1 MTKNDFAVVGQPLPK
16 VDAWAKVVGET
27 KYADDLFLPR
37 MAYGKLLRSSHAHA
51 RIRSIDISR
60 ARALPGVYAVITGA
74 DLPPVKFGI
83 LPVSQD
89 EEALCTDKVRMVG
102 DALAAVAAVDEETAE
117 QACRLIEVDYEPLP
131 ALMSIFDSLARPEV
145 RIHEYGDGPNI
156 HKSVALQ
163 FGDVDAAFAGA
174 ELVREDVFFFEG
186 NNHLPM
192 EQHAAVAH
200 WAADGKVTLWSST
213 QTPHYVHRLLA
224 KVLAVPAAHVRVI
237 ATPVGGGF
245 GGKTDPFAHEIVAC
259 QLSKLIGRPVK
270 IALTREEV
278 FYTHRGRHPVLMWIR
293 TGFSR
298 RGDITGCHLRTWL
311 DGGAYGSYGVASTF
325 YTGVIN
331 PVTYKMPVYKFEAAR
346 IFTNK
351 PPCGPKRGHGTP
363 QPRFALECQIDKAAE
378 QLGLDPAELR
388 RRIVAEPF
396 TKTAN
401 HLTVTTIG
409 LGECIDKVVD
419 ASNWRA
425 KRARHG
431 ITAEGTEPPSP
442 GGSREGG
449 GACTPAVQAEPPSPK
464 KRGVG
469 IACSAYLTGAGTA
482 IYWNDMPHSGV
493 IARADRSGGVAVLC
507 GATDIGQ
514 GSDSILAYLTA
525 EVLGI
530 EPRDVHVH
538 PADTSLTPVDL
549 GSYSSR
555 VTLMCGMAAIQAAER
570 LRAAIFEAVARKLE
584 VSPTALV
591 ARERKVGV
599 PDDWDKAVPFARAVE
614 LGEAMHGV
622 LAFPGSYAPPKR
634 AGKYKGGGVGPS
646 PCYSYSACVVELTV
660 DEDTG
665 QVDLHD
671 VWIAHDVGRALNPLL
686 VEGQVEGSIYMG
698 IGEALMEE
706 QTFRKG
712 LHKQPSMLEYK
723 SPTTLET
730 PEIHTILVE
739 TDDPEGPFGAKEAGQ
754 GPLLPVIPA
763 IANALHHALGIRI
776 DEVPITPD
784 KILKAL
790 ELKRQGKPAR
800 VGPVKLPL
808 FTFREPIVVESAFG
822 QPADAVAVR
831 PFADSRGSR
840 EGGGGPFSQ

>member
-1 MTKNDFAVVGQPLPK
+1 LTKNDFAVIGQPLPK

-37 MAYGKLLRSSHAHA
+37 MAYGKLLRSAHAHA
-51 RIRSIDISR
+51 RIRSIDTSR
-60 ARALPGVYAVITGA
+60 ARAVPGVFAVLTGD
-74 DLPPVKFGI
+74 DLPRVKFGI

-89 EEALCTDKVRMVG
+89 EEALCIEKVRMVG
-102 DALAAVAAVDEETAE
+102 DAIAAVAAVDEETAE

-131 ALMSIFDSLARPEV
+131 ALMSIFDSLAHPEV
-145 RIHEYGDGPNI
+145 RIHEYGDGPNV
-156 HKSVALQ
+156 HKNVALQ

-174 ELVREDVFFFEG
+174 DLVREDVFYFEG
-186 NNHLPM
+186 NTHLPM

-200 WAADGKVTLWSST
+200 WASDGKLTLWSST
-213 QTPHYVHRLLA
+213 QTPHYVHRVLA
-224 KVLAVPAAHVRVI
+224 KVLDTPAAHIRVI

-245 GGKTDPFAHEIVAC
+245 GGKTDPFSHEIVAC
-259 QLSKLIGRPVK
+259 QLSKVTGRPVK

-278 FYTHRGRHPVLMWIR
+278 FYTHRGRHPVLMWIK
-293 TGFSR
+293 TGFTK

-311 DGGAYGSYGVASTF
+311 DGGAYGSYGAASTF

-363 QPRFALECQIDKAAE
+363 QPRFALECQLDKAAE

-409 LGECIDKVVD
+409 LGECIDKVVE
-419 ASNWRA
+419 ASGWRE
-425 KRARHG
+425 KRARYG
-431 ITAEGTEPPSP
+431 VS
-442 GGSREGG
+442 
-449 GACTPAVQAEPPSPK
+449 AVQAKPPSHK
-464 KRGVG
+464 KGLG

-482 IYWNDMPHSGV
+482 IYWNEMPHSGV
-493 IARADRSGGVAVLC
+493 ITRADRSGGVAVLC

-530 EPRDVHVH
+530 DPKDVHVH

-570 LRAAIFEAVARKLE
+570 LRAAIFKAVAQKLE
-584 VSPTALV
+584 VSPASLV
-591 ARERKVGV
+591 ARERKIGV
-599 PDDWDKAVPFARAVE
+599 PDDWDKALPFARAVE
-614 LGEAMHGV
+614 LGEALHGV

-660 DEDTG
+660 DEETG
-665 QVDLHD
+665 TVDLED
-671 VWIAHDVGRALNPLL
+671 VWIGHDVGRALNPLL
-686 VEGQVEGSIYMG
+686 VEGQVEGSVYMG

-706 QTFRKG
+706 QVFRKN

-763 IANALHHALGIRI
+763 IANAIHHALGIRI

-790 ELKRQGKPAR
+790 ELKRSGKPAR
-800 VGPVKLPL
+800 VGPGKLPL
-808 FTFREPIVVESAFG
+808 FTFKEPIVVESAFG
-822 QPADAVAVR
+822 QPADAVASR
-831 PFADSRGSR
+831 PFA
-840 EGGGGPFSQ
+840 